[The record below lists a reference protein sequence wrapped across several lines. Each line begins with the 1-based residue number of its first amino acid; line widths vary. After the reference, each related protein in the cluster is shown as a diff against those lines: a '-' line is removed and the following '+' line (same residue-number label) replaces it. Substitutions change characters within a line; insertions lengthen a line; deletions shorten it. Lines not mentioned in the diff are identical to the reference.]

1 MTFHNIKKYSSIFC
15 IFIFISIFFANP
27 AFSSMDPLEI
37 KKRNSEAPFHV
48 IGKVTSDEL
57 FKDLTKEEG
66 APSQLRKM
74 TIELEEVLKKPTST
88 NIDVLA
94 IDVYYSYIPSWRAL
108 DSVGGHQHMDITV
121 NDVIEV
127 WLSESEYGWE
137 PVLSGDSVKHIY
149 YVEERNEPIPEP
161 FSHAFIRIIKAS
173 FLYNVNR
180 IVIIGIFLSVIALFY
195 IGLKKKN

>member
-1 MTFHNIKKYSSIFC
+1 VTFHNIKKYSSIFC

-27 AFSSMDPLEI
+27 TFSSMDPLEI

-66 APSQLRKM
+66 APYQLRKM
-74 TIELEEVLKKPTST
+74 TIELEEVLKKPSST
-88 NIDVLA
+88 NVDVLA
-94 IDVYYSYIPSWRAL
+94 IDIYYSYIPSWRAL
-108 DSVGGHQHMDITV
+108 DYVGGHQPMDITV
-121 NDVIEV
+121 NDVIEI
-127 WLSESEYGWE
+127 WLREGEYGWE
-137 PVLSGDSVKHIY
+137 PVLSGDSVKYIN

-161 FSHAFIRIIKAS
+161 LLHSFIRIIKS
-173 FLYNVNR
+173 GTQYNGNG
-180 IVIIGIFLSVIALFY
+180 IVITGIFLSIIVLFY